1 MNISKHAKERYAER
15 MMGRTEKSDI
25 SVYAAQNAD
34 KIQKDIEKLVTHGTC
49 IYDDLSTKDPNK
61 KVSVFLKDLWVVIFD
76 KERNTVVTLYR
87 VDLGVGD
94 DFDAKFVEEA
104 LNRINVATE
113 EYNKAK
119 AEVEETKKT
128 YRELLEENN
137 LQINE
142 YRSLIKKLEDL
153 NRSYRDIIELTS
165 ATYETKREELKQ
177 QVMVLTG
184 RKIF

>member
-1 MNISKHAKERYAER
+1 M
-15 MMGRTEKSDI
+15 
-25 SVYAAQNAD
+25 
-34 KIQKDIEKLVTHGTC
+34 
-49 IYDDLSTKDPNK
+49 
-61 KVSVFLKDLWVVIFD
+61 
-76 KERNTVVTLYR
+76 
-87 VDLGVGD
+87 
-94 DFDAKFVEEA
+94 
-104 LNRINVATE
+104 ATE
-113 EYNKAK
+113 EYNRAK

-165 ATYETKREELKQ
+165 TTYETKREELKQ
-177 QVMVLTG
+177 QVMVLTS